1 MSIDWNRDKILES
14 IIYIDNFREDL
25 LKFISEVVN
34 EYNCLSF
41 DSKFYDIILGDF
53 VNRLNHQVF
62 SLFIDDETQINNR
75 DNNFDIKIFST
86 SRSFKKHYHIDKNS
100 KLLHKLI
107 FNLKNGN
114 KVKLNLLNGD
124 INNRKINLK
133 INNLLKAFLFNNKSE
148 IKFFE
153 NPFNYDSLIRQTVSW
168 RKNIGYINQDF
179 EFNLPCKLDNRW
191 RLSKFMEISNNG
203 DFLDILKKITLLTL
217 PLELLEN
224 FKYLNNFFLH
234 QNDKLPKI
242 LLSSRGLHS
251 NIKYKILAA
260 NWKKLGTKILY
271 LQHGGEYGVTY
282 RSVHE
287 EYEINC
293 SSNYYSWGW
302 TDKSSKVKPLVVPR
316 PILKK
321 TDKKKILFI
330 PTNWPESVTHLRF
343 VPIGENRTDEFR
355 NDSFSFLKNL
365 KIKEEIVL
373 RPYIH
378 DYKEF
383 KKNLFKSGENIT
395 LDRSINSLQ
404 SFNESKIVIH
414 NSLQTTWLE
423 SLSLNIP
430 TICFYNP
437 EVYLFRDKVS
447 ELIEKL
453 KEVGILHASPISAAK
468 LLNDCYKN
476 PDQWWASQNLQ
487 KVVSTFVKNYAN
499 LSENWKDEWMKE
511 LKFNLG

>member
-14 IIYIDNFREDL
+14 IEYTDNFREDL
-25 LKFISEVVN
+25 VKFISEIVN
-34 EYNCLSF
+34 EYNGLSF
-41 DSKFYDIILGDF
+41 DVKFYDIILGDF

-62 SLFIDDETQINNR
+62 SLFIDDEIFENSKNY
-75 DNNFDIKIFST
+75 FDVKIFST

-107 FNLKNGN
+107 FNLKHGN
-114 KVKLNLLNGD
+114 KIKLSLFNDDL
-124 INNRKINLK
+124 NNRKKIFK
-133 INNLLKAFLFNNKSE
+133 INNLLKGFLFNNKSE

-153 NPFNYDSLIRQTVSW
+153 NPFNYDGLIRQTLSW
-168 RKNIGYINQDF
+168 RDAIGYINQDF
-179 EFNLPCKLDNRW
+179 EFNLPHNLNSKW

-203 DFLDILKKITLLTL
+203 NFFDILKKITLLTL

-224 FKYLNNFFLH
+224 FKYLNDFFLNK
-234 QNDKLPKI
+234 NDKFPKI

-282 RSVHE
+282 RSIHE

-302 TDKSSKVKPLVVPR
+302 TDKSAKVKPLVVPR
-316 PILKK
+316 PRLKK
-321 TDKKKILFI
+321 IVKKKILFI

-343 VPIGENRTDEFR
+343 VPIGEKRTDEFR
-355 NDSFSFLKNL
+355 NDSFSFLKSL
-365 KIKEEIVL
+365 KIREEIVL

-383 KKNLFKSGENIT
+383 KKNLFLSGENICI
-395 LDRSINSLQ
+395 DKSKNSLQ

-423 SLSLNIP
+423 TLSLNIP

-437 EVYLFRDKVS
+437 EVYLFRSGVNEIID
-447 ELIEKL
+447 KL
-453 KEVGILHASPISAAK
+453 KEVGILHTSPISAAK
-468 LLNDCYKN
+468 FLNDCYKN
-476 PDQWWASQNLQ
+476 PDEWWASQNLQ
-487 KVVSTFVKNYAN
+487 KVVNNFVKNYAN
-499 LSENWKDEWMKE
+499 LSENWKDEWMTE
-511 LKFNLG
+511 LKSNLR